1 MERSVVRVRETRRG
15 GEKRKKKKE
24 AFTFCSNQQ
33 LRAVSYNLRH
43 MEMIKAGKFQKGCVC
58 LCICLREHK
67 EPLFL

>member
-1 MERSVVRVRETRRG
+1 MERSVVRVREMRRG

-43 MEMIKAGKFQKGCVC
+43 MEKIKAGKFQKGGCVSVYV
-58 LCICLREHK
+58 
-67 EPLFL
+67 